1 MYTPRESSRGLAP
14 NRVID
19 VNSPIPQGSEKERVL
34 MRFLADQPFAEVSAR
49 VKTRHTF
56 NLFLSS
62 NGAGGAACATSVDT
76 QCCPRMAQTSP
87 TVWA

>member
-56 NLFLSS
+56 ISVVQRR
-62 NGAGGAACATSVDT
+62 GGCRLRDV
-76 QCCPRMAQTSP
+76 C
-87 TVWA
+87 